1 MWILHMLLD
10 TWLFGSLLLAFIL
23 LICWGG
29 FKWQALGWLTRT
41 RKRWRW
47 LWIWGCYGFLKAVT
61 IAAIIGAKYFP
72 EFYNAFGFLGWEG
85 TAVWRGFSALH
96 FHSESFLT
104 EFLLGFSLKAIF
116 DAAIDSGLAAVAWWV
131 HSLLVAEARAQR
143 RITTT
148 ERYGVCLLFSACALG
163 IANNFHFARMGT
175 CSDCFRPDGIP
186 FTLFHEGGFAGGEG
200 FVWKGVIADSVIV
213 LVVGIALGLIWNKLA
228 VKDSNLR
235 YS

>member
-1 MWILHMLLD
+1 MWTLHLLLHTWLSGSFLLPIMLL
-10 TWLFGSLLLAFIL
+10 LL
-23 LICWGG
+23 WGG
-29 FKWQALGWLTRT
+29 SKWRRLDWLTRS
-41 RKRWRW
+41 RKRW
-47 LWIWGCYGFLKAVT
+47 LLVWGCYGFVKVIT
-61 IAAIIGAKYFP
+61 FTAIFWAKYSL
-72 EFYNAFGFLGWEG
+72 EYGGAFDYLGW
-85 TAVWRGFSALH
+85 ASAAAWSSLRILH
-96 FHSESFLT
+96 IRNATFPVA
-104 EFLLGFSLKAIF
+104 FLLGFALKAIVEP
-116 DAAIDSGLAAVAWWV
+116 AIDSGLAAIVWRV
-131 HSLLVAEARAQR
+131 YGSLSHETRPHR
-143 RITTT
+143 RIATI
-148 ERYGVCLLFSACALG
+148 ERYGVSLLFSACALG